1 VSVML
6 RREAVSP
13 RTAFVAGILIVLV
26 RAWQILLSPLLGS
39 SCRFQPSCSQ
49 YAVEALSRHG
59 AARGGWL
66 AARRITSCHPFHAGG
81 LDPVP

>member
-1 VSVML
+1 ML
-6 RREAVSP
+6 QQKAVSP
-13 RTAFVAGILIVLV
+13 RTPFVAGILIVLV
-26 RAWQILLSPLLGS
+26 RAWQILLSPLLGP

-59 AARGGWL
+59 AGRGGWL
-66 AARRITSCHPFHAGG
+66 AARRITRCHPFHAGG

>member
-1 VSVML
+1 MSVML

-66 AARRITSCHPFHAGG
+66 AARRITRCHPFHAGG